1 MIMTSYGESLTLG
14 EKKTNFYHLF
24 PGKVQAEVEIG
35 DVISVNHFSEW
46 KKVGSN
52 RYDFN
57 FKDFGLKHYLGNKKE
72 IETILVADKEFLMMS
87 FCVQGNCVFL
97 DLNTGDRLMFNASE
111 HHVLHIP
118 QSQLK
123 FISNGELELICIY
136 LEMKFLLKYI
146 PLDHEI
152 IQKINV
158 TTHKKSIQNLK
169 IDAKI
174 QSVLQ
179 DIINCAFDGHLK
191 KLYIQA
197 KIIELLSLQISQYEE
212 EKKINSVGL
221 KKSDIDKMMLVKEK
235 IDNNILET
243 FTLTTLSREVGTNEQ
258 YLKKHFKILFGNTVF
273 GYILS
278 CKMEKAKELLIG
290 GQYNIGDIA
299 LMAGYKHAT
308 HFTSAFK
315 KYFGYLPQ
323 KIKGKALSIVF
334 CLRYLALKETTE
346 ILNFF

>member
-1 MIMTSYGESLTLG
+1 MTSYGESLTIG
-14 EKKTNFYHLF
+14 EKKAYFYHLF
-24 PGKVQAEVEIG
+24 PGKIQAIEEVG

-46 KKVGSN
+46 KKVSSD

-57 FKDFGLKHYLGNKKE
+57 FKDFGLKHYQGKENE
-72 IETILVADKEFLMMS
+72 IETFLIADTEFLMMT
-87 FCVQGNCVFL
+87 FCVQGNCVFM
-97 DLNTGDRLMFNASE
+97 DVKNGSRFTFNSSE
-111 HHVLHIP
+111 HHILKIP

-123 FISNGELELICIY
+123 FISNGELDLICIY
-136 LEMKFLLKYI
+136 LEKKFLLKYI
-146 PLDHEI
+146 PIEHEI
-152 IQKINV
+152 IQKISSKTNQE
-158 TTHKKSIQNLK
+158 SIHNLK
-169 IDAKI
+169 IDARI

-212 EKKINSVGL
+212 EKKINPVGL

-235 IDNNILET
+235 IDNNLSET
-243 FTLTTLSREVGTNEQ
+243 FTLTTLAREVGTNEQ

-278 CKMEKAKELLIG
+278 CKMEKAKELLIA

-323 KIKGKALSIVF
+323 KIKGKA
-334 CLRYLALKETTE
+334 
-346 ILNFF
+346 